1 MIVWQKVRHLRLR
14 ENHTFKPRFFSSSI
28 DQARGPTRKK
38 AMSGISSEFL
48 QEKLQKEFNP
58 IHLVG
63 EVYILYSVC
72 AIYTH
77 KFSLPIS
84 IFKMPTHHSYE

>member
-1 MIVWQKVRHLRLR
+1 
-14 ENHTFKPRFFSSSI
+14 
-28 DQARGPTRKK
+28 
-38 AMSGISSEFL
+38 MSEISSEFL

-72 AIYTH
+72 ANQRLCEPIFH
-77 KFSLPIS
+77 SVPWRSLSSSVEFSCVRTVFNTITARILARS
-84 IFKMPTHHSYE
+84 LAHFYCQYADRQRNL

>member
-1 MIVWQKVRHLRLR
+1 
-14 ENHTFKPRFFSSSI
+14 
-28 DQARGPTRKK
+28 
-38 AMSGISSEFL
+38 MSGISSEFL

-72 AIYTH
+72 AICAQ
-77 KFSLPIS
+77 KFSFPIW
-84 IFKMPTHHSYE
+84 IFKMWTHVACIHVVSLLHVLYIKCSVSLYFTAFH